1 MNVLVEIE
9 DLLDGPCS
17 IIWVSIEERVRAK
30 WSYLQTWR
38 SRSDMEG
45 DAIANGLIRET
56 MRDATE
62 S

>member
-17 IIWVSIEERVRAK
+17 IIWVSIEEVRAK
-30 WSYLQTWR
+30 GSYLQTWR

-45 DAIANGLIRET
+45 DAITNGLIKET
-56 MRDATE
+56 MRNATE